1 MRVGPL
7 SSPEIIELLN
17 RQFVNTFVLLGD
29 LPDFQKGTK
38 GEPVSRLAKTIA
50 TKLEESVAQGVGR
63 SVNTFVL
70 SPELELTGHLPY
82 RKRNQFNNSEE
93 KYIIFLQDS
102 LAGKQ
107 PGLGENTAEPESLNS
122 DTVLP
127 NLYVVLDDAQPSQE
141 VLGVFRTPEYGH
153 QDYTVVHIDATAFEN
168 GGTLT
173 IDISVGHA
181 EAAGSF
187 DLFDGDSELP
197 TRGVPDSA
205 LTSAWGVSPG
215 GTQSITY
222 TFKRGQHFK
231 LGATGDWFS
240 KKGSVNAFRVTISVE
255 PTSEEKNGH

>member
-7 SSPEIIELLN
+7 SSPEIIEMLN

-29 LPDFQKGTK
+29 LPDLQNGTK
-38 GEPVSRLAKTIA
+38 GEPVSRLAKTIG
-50 TKLEESVAQGVGR
+50 TQLEASVAQGIGR

-70 SPELELTGHLPY
+70 SPQLELIGHLPY
-82 RKRNQFNNSEE
+82 RIKNQFNNSEE
-93 KYIIFLQDS
+93 KYILFLQDA

-107 PGLGENTAEPESLNS
+107 PGLGENITKPESLNS
-122 DTVLP
+122 DIVLP
-127 NLYVVLDDAQPSQE
+127 NLYVVLNDAQRSQE
-141 VLGVFRTPEYGH
+141 ILNVFRTPEYGH
-153 QDYTVVHIDATAFEN
+153 QDYTVVNIDATAFEN

-197 TRGVPDSA
+197 TRGVPDGA
-205 LTSAWGVSPG
+205 LTSAWGVPRG
-215 GTQSITY
+215 ETQSITY
-222 TFKRGQHFK
+222 IFERGQHFK

-255 PTSEEKNGH
+255 PTSKE